1 MTSGSE
7 RETILEAAVAG
18 IARVAQVIAENPAE
32 HWAKALEAAERSYRE
47 TLQDLG
53 YEEGLVQSWVSAVM
67 LRLQREVKEQVK
79 VKIGSIA

>member
-18 IARVAQVIAENPAE
+18 IPRVAQAIAETPAE
-32 HWAKALEAAERSYRE
+32 HQAKALEAAERSYRE

-53 YEEGLVQSWVSAVM
+53 YEKGLVQSWVSAVM